1 MEELKKTFIQFLSME
16 SLNLSLNNN
25 DIRFPYK
32 KLVHS
37 EPAFLYGIYYERG
50 GSDLC
55 QKLWKNFHY

>member
-1 MEELKKTFIQFLSME
+1 MEFR
-16 SLNLSLNNN
+16 NLSLNNN

>member
-1 MEELKKTFIQFLSME
+1 MEF
-16 SLNLSLNNN
+16 LNLSLNNN

-37 EPAFLYGIYYERG
+37 EPAFLYGIYYEKG

>member
-16 SLNLSLNNN
+16 FRNLSLNNN

-55 QKLWKNFHY
+55 QKLWKKFHY

>member
-16 SLNLSLNNN
+16 FRNLSLNNN